1 MSNKRSR
8 ISPTTAA
15 VMLAAMVGGL
25 GTAPNASIPRP
36 ETNKVQAETPQNSG
50 TRSTPTNSQSQG
62 RVVAEAGDDP
72 RKRRRYLRLNQQR
85 QARKILEEIGYVKS
99 GRHWVHFRKFAR
111 TSPLGAQIMKLAM
124 QRAAE
129 RMGIA

>member
-1 MSNKRSR
+1 MSDKKSR

-15 VMLAAMVGGL
+15 AMLAVTVGSL

-50 TRSTPTNSQSQG
+50 TRTAPTGFQSQG

-72 RKRRRYLRLNQQR
+72 RKRRRYLRLSQQR

-99 GRHWVHFRKFAR
+99 GRHWIHFRKFAR
-111 TSPLGAQIMKLAM
+111 RSELGAQIMRLAM